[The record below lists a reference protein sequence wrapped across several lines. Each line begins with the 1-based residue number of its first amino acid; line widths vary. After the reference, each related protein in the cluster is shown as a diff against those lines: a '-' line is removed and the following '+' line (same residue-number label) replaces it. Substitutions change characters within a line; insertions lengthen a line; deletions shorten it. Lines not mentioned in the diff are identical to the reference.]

1 VGRGAWVEA
10 DVRGGKAAKWAV
22 YLARISEKDSLAIEC
37 APTEVSLVE
46 TRGGRRRVLAESRRE
61 GPNKKGVLSVWAR
74 EREGVWTVW
83 FGGRRTFSAS
93 VTPLEDDARAGFA
106 AAPNGAELAR
116 LSVTMPRDP
125 AFFDDFIRDGPDD
138 TWLGLSGDWEY
149 AGVRFPERSANPF
162 SLRARF
168 PGREPRDAFLE
179 RRTKRA
185 TCGIGVNLSAWR
197 GAVDV
202 ERITGNGP
210 AAEAGLREHDII
222 LEINGAPVRS
232 AHRFSFHED
241 LDGPPGS
248 KVTLKYL
255 RLGELR
261 PRTVKLTRR
270 RYNWARGGHGLA
282 LSRDKTAGLPR
293 HQERQVGQKRLER
306 RKGSAAN
313 LGDLGAP
320 VVGCVAAT
328 GKSSWRD
335 YRYEASV
342 MCPGAGG
349 AGLAFAVRDAA
360 NYHVFRA
367 VGDPGDT
374 GVAANRLALVRVR
387 DSRETVL
394 AEREWGPRRQTFY
407 RMAVDLDDEN
417 IRCFV
422 DGAPALETADAD
434 LPAGRVG
441 VWALEGEGAFFDDVA
456 VSTDRASTAPPPDT
470 RAGAVFAREQDMRRW
485 ANPADEWMP
494 DPASDWW
501 WSRFRYPAHKSV
513 KLSLSQRADFH
524 RFDAV
529 LGAHKAFER
538 LDRSGRKGHEEVVPA
553 TGTRF
558 TAKENSFEV
567 GIMGATHATAPR
579 LNPDANISFEFTPDE
594 VATIREGDHEVI
606 TRSMRH
612 GYWRDRVAI
621 RGLENLDAP
630 GVVEIGADGVLDR
643 FFRRAPVDWDVVS
656 GRWGV
661 RNKWICDPRF
671 SWYGGHSESLAAIRS
686 KHVCGGDVTLDTY
699 AALVMTMDDPPYER
713 VGDFACT
720 ILADG
725 ESIASGYTFVVSGGR
740 NTWSRLYGGGRI
752 LAESRAP
759 GDRLPSNVMDDP
771 YRRDLHQRW
780 FRITLERV
788 TVGGTRR
795 VRALLD
801 GREVFDV
808 HDTLGIEEGRCAIWT
823 QDNGMLVARARI
835 AASVLPRKPDKLA
848 PSRALVRTKAG
859 GLTNHAFGG
868 LWAALHEDGKG
879 PSGAPGVRV
888 TNAKPGGAFAVAS
901 VRTATTG
908 DRVSFEFRAERGAKV
923 DLYLVPMRVRM
934 GPGVVPELGPFRV
947 SLTGPAGDRERHP
960 VLAGPLAEAD
970 GEWRRIE
977 LDIARLMEAWSAGR
991 EGQAPQIRGRVR
1003 PVFCNLEEGD
1013 GEGYLPAGLGGNAPG
1028 ARYWVSGLK
1037 IEPAHI
1043 GDRSPPRVARILF
1056 PGEEGTGSGR
1066 VRVVFDDGT
1075 GGSGIDTR
1083 TVICSFRAAPL
1094 GQADNP
1100 KGRGPVPLYLRAGH
1114 PATRFDPKK
1123 QELEIDLASAGVPL
1137 GPHASLEV
1145 GVMRLADRA
1154 GNSGRPVSRSWSREG
1169 EADTSPPVITSL
1181 EFLPA
1186 VPGELE
1192 LDFEPGAATTAAL
1205 RERAGRGSPVM
1216 SLDPGTSPDGSTS
1229 LRLMAGEVASPFDFT
1244 LRRGFADLDPLLRL
1258 SFDYRLP
1265 TDTAVNL
1272 IVRGQRRLHGVV
1284 FTDTGDPTSRWSR
1297 GIRYAGRFKEAIA
1310 DGTWRRAEL
1319 DLAATFRRAY
1329 PRLASY
1335 PSGGISLA
1343 DWGWRG
1349 LRPGDGCWID
1359 NVRIEGVRRGRILAA
1374 TWRAFDLSGVTGAAW
1389 ALDSSPDTVPPE
1401 RDSSAVAD
1409 AAGAR
1414 VALPEAAHL
1423 PDGPAWF
1430 HLRLRDG
1437 AGNWGP
1443 TRHRRVILDNTPPV
1457 VSDVTPAD
1465 GARSAAK
1472 EVALRFEDFSGVAM
1486 SSLRLAVTISPP
1498 GEGGAASKQVYHIDR
1513 RACRLDRGTGRL
1525 VWSARGAGRE
1535 SELVPGAKVTVELV
1549 SASDI
1554 VGNAVEKPFRWSWV
1568 HDPAADA
1575 SAPGAPDVRFT
1586 SCRPATSYMDGPIFG
1601 DTNDFERELGPV
1613 ERTSGCAVALSPDA
1627 ARHGKGGASVTVS
1640 PDRRGEFV
1648 ARLRERYWFPG
1659 EQPNLAFLYRLPEG
1673 LERLALRIDFFRER
1687 KEAVL
1692 LGPGAAEGLPPPDAE
1707 GWRRVAIDLGA
1718 AVREWDIEFP
1728 EVDGEPYRLCGAIHL
1743 AGRAAPGAVIDIDDL
1758 ELTAA
1763 DWRYSRVEIEPPEDP
1778 SGIDGLAVAWDR
1790 SPATVPP
1797 ERLTH
1802 PLGVGSGGVLA
1813 LALPS
1818 HVRGERGLWF
1828 LHVRAR
1834 DGAGNWGPA
1843 AHLRVDLLGP
1853 R

>member
-1 VGRGAWVEA
+1 VGRGAWIEA
-10 DVRGGKAAKWAV
+10 DVRGGEAGPWAV
-22 YLARISEKDSLAIEC
+22 YLARISEKDSLAVEC
-37 APTEVSLVE
+37 TPTEVSLVE
-46 TRGGRRRVLAESRRE
+46 QRGGRRRVLAEARRE
-61 GPNKKGVLSVWAR
+61 SPNRKGSLSVWAR

-83 FGGRRTFSAS
+83 LGGRRVFSAS

-106 AAPNGAELAR
+106 SSAGGAELAR

-125 AFFDDFIRDGPDD
+125 AFFDDFMRDGPDD

-168 PGREPRDAFLE
+168 PGREPRDPFLE

-222 LEINGAPVRS
+222 LEINGAPMRS
-232 AHRFSFHED
+232 AHMFSFHED

-248 KVTLKYL
+248 AVTIKYL

-261 PRTVKLTRR
+261 PRTVKLIRR
-270 RYNWARGGHGLA
+270 RYGWALEGHGLA
-282 LSRDKTAGLPR
+282 LRRESPARRGDRSAGGPSSLA
-293 HQERQVGQKRLER
+293 V
-306 RKGSAAN
+306 S
-313 LGDLGAP
+313 
-320 VVGCVAAT
+320 

-367 VGDPGDT
+367 VGDGGDS

-394 AEREWGPRRQTFY
+394 AEREWGPRRQSFY

-441 VWALEGEGAFFDDVA
+441 LWALAGEGAFFDDVA

-470 RAGAVFAREQDMRRW
+470 RAGAIFAREQDMRRW
-485 ANPADEWMP
+485 ANPSDEWVP
-494 DPASDWW
+494 DPESDWW
-501 WSRFRYPAHKSV
+501 WSRFRYPGSV
-513 KLSLSQRADFH
+513 RAAISEKATFRQLDVRMWSGGRRDVRPLSLFR
-524 RFDAV
+524 DARTTAGEVGSGIGTV
-529 LGAHKAFER
+529 LSDAAGAQGPYVLELDREGVPAVSGPAGAHAEPLSR
-538 LDRSGRKGHEEVVPA
+538 RERKG
-553 TGTRF
+553 
-558 TAKENSFEV
+558 
-567 GIMGATHATAPR
+567 
-579 LNPDANISFEFTPDE
+579 
-594 VATIREGDHEVI
+594 
-606 TRSMRH
+606 
-612 GYWRDRVAI
+612 DRVAI

-630 GVVEIGADGVLDR
+630 GVVEIAADGVLDR
-643 FFRRAPVDWDVVS
+643 FFRRAPVDWEVVS

-686 KHVCGGDVTLDTY
+686 KHVCGGDVTLDFY

-720 ILADG
+720 ILANG
-725 ESIASGYTFVVSGGR
+725 RSLASGYTLVVSGGR
-740 NTWSRLYGGGRI
+740 NTWSRLYGGGRL

-759 GDRLPSNVMDDP
+759 GDRLPSNVIDDP
-771 YRRDLHQRW
+771 SRRELHQRW
-780 FRITLERV
+780 FRITIERV
-788 TVGGTRR
+788 TVGGARR

-808 HDTLGIEEGRCAIWT
+808 PDTLGVETGRCVIWT

-835 AASVLPRKPDKLA
+835 AASVPPTKPDKLA
-848 PSRALVRTKAG
+848 PSRALVRAKVG

-879 PSGAPGVRV
+879 PSGAPAVRV
-888 TNAKPGGAFAVAS
+888 TNAKPGGAFAAAS
-901 VRTATTG
+901 VRTCGTG
-908 DRVSFEFRAERGAKV
+908 DRVAFDFRAERGAKV

-934 GPGVVPELGPFRV
+934 VPGVVPELGPFRV
-947 SLTGPAGDRERHP
+947 RLTGPRGERERHP
-960 VLAGPLAEAD
+960 VLAGPLAGAD
-970 GEWRRIE
+970 GDWRRI
-977 LDIARLMEAWSAGR
+977 DIDVGRLVEAWSAAR
-991 EGQAPQIRGRVR
+991 EGQTPQIHGRVR

-1013 GEGYLPAGLGGNAPG
+1013 GDDYLPVGFGGNAPG
-1028 ARYWVSGLK
+1028 ARYWVSGLE
-1037 IEPAHI
+1037 IEPAHK
-1043 GDRSPPRVARILF
+1043 GDRSPPRVARILL
-1056 PGEEGTGSGR
+1056 PGEEGTGPGC

-1083 TVICSFRAAPL
+1083 VVIASLRTTPS

-1100 KGRGPVPLYLRAGH
+1100 KGRGPAPILLRAGH
-1114 PATRFDPKK
+1114 PATRFDPWK
-1123 QELEIDLASAGVPL
+1123 QELEIDLATAGMPS
-1137 GPHASLEV
+1137 GPHASIEV

-1169 EADTSPPVITSL
+1169 DADTSSPVISSL

-1192 LDFEPGAATTAAL
+1192 LDFEPGAATTVAL
-1205 RERAGRGSPVM
+1205 RERAARGSPVM
-1216 SLDPGTSPDGSTS
+1216 SLDPGTSLDGSTS
-1229 LRLMAGEVASPFDFT
+1229 LRLMAGEIASPFDFT

-1265 TDTAVNL
+1265 AETPLNL
-1272 IVRGQRRLHGVV
+1272 IVRGQGRLHGIV
-1284 FTDTGDPTSRWSR
+1284 FTDSGDPTSRWSR
-1297 GIRYAGRFKEAIA
+1297 GIRYAGKFMEAIA
-1310 DGTWRRAEL
+1310 DDTWRHAEL

-1329 PRLASY
+1329 PGLAGY

-1359 NVRIEGVRRGRILAA
+1359 NVRVEGVRRGTDLAA
-1374 TWRAFDLSGVTGAAW
+1374 TWRAFDLSGVTGGAW

-1414 VALPEAAHL
+1414 IALPEAAHL

-1430 HLRLRDG
+1430 HLRLRDA

-1443 TRHRRVILDNTPPV
+1443 TRHRRVLVDNTPPV
-1457 VSDVTPAD
+1457 VKDVTPSD

-1472 EVALRFEDFSGVAM
+1472 EATLRFDDFSGVAM
-1486 SSLRLAVTISPP
+1486 SSLRLAVSISPP
-1498 GEGGAASKQVYHIDR
+1498 GEGGGASKRVHSVDR
-1513 RACRLDRGTGRL
+1513 RACRLDRGTDRL

-1535 SELVPGAKVTVELV
+1535 NELVPGAKVTAELV
-1549 SASDI
+1549 SAADI
-1554 VGNAVEKPFRWSWV
+1554 VGNAVEKPFLWSWV
-1568 HDPAADA
+1568 YDPATDA

-1613 ERTSGCAVALSPDA
+1613 ERTSGCTVALLPDA
-1627 ARHGKGGASVTVS
+1627 ARHGRGGARVTVS

-1648 ARLRERYWFPG
+1648 ARLRERYWFPD
-1659 EQPNLAFLYRLPEG
+1659 ERPNLAFLCRLPEG
-1673 LERLALRIDFFRER
+1673 LENLTLRIDFFRER
-1687 KEAVL
+1687 REIVL
-1692 LGPGAAEGLPPPDAE
+1692 LGPGAAEGLAPPDAK
-1707 GWRRVAIDLGA
+1707 GWRRVAVDLGA
-1718 AVREWDIEFP
+1718 AVREWGIEFP

-1743 AGRAAPGAVIDIDDL
+1743 AGRAAPGTVIDIDDL
-1758 ELTAA
+1758 ELAAA
-1763 DWRYSRVEIEPPEDP
+1763 DWRHSRVEIEPPEDP
-1778 SGIDGLAVAWDR
+1778 SGIDGFAVAWDR
-1790 SPATVPP
+1790 SPATIPP
-1797 ERLTH
+1797 ESITC
-1802 PLGVGSGGVLA
+1802 PLSAGYGGVFA
-1813 LALPS
+1813 LALPP
-1818 HVRGERGLWF
+1818 HARKERGLWY

-1834 DGAGNWGPA
+1834 DGAGNWGGA

-1853 R
+1853 SQRPRKTESQMDAD